1 MNVLKTA
8 LLAVALLFAIQ
19 GSAFAQDAKKEAG
32 AAAEVAPVVPSTQ
45 IFDLRSIG
53 AGLVVFGGAIGIG
66 ILAKSAVE
74 SQARQPEMAGRIQTT
89 MIIAAALIEGFT
101 FFALAIIF
109 IAVNQGK

>member
-8 LLAVALLFAIQ
+8 FL
-19 GSAFAQDAKKEAG
+19 
-32 AAAEVAPVVPSTQ
+32 AAAFFFAAQASASAQATAPAVGASAASPL
-45 IFDLRSIG
+45 FDLRTVG
-53 AGLVVFGGAIGIG
+53 AGLVVIGGAMGIG
-66 ILAKSAVE
+66 MLAKAAVE